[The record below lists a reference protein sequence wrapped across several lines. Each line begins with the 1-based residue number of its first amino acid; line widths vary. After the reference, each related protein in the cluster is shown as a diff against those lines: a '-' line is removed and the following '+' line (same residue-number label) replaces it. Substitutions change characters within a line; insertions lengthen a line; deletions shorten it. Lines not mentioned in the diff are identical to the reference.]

1 MQIFLSFFSCF
12 LCLCLCF
19 CSEDDNLIELLWCN
33 GHVVMQSQNH
43 HRKLPPR
50 PPEKAA
56 AAAAVQEDEAGLWF
70 PFALA
75 DSLEKDIFSDLFY
88 EAPVAAAATA
98 AGLGADGDSDGE
110 GKPCKDDAA
119 MAEERGGPGAARPD
133 AAAQVDAPLLF
144 IPHFSPPRP

>member
-1 MQIFLSFFSCF
+1 MNQFVPDWSNMGDASRTLG
-12 LCLCLCF
+12 
-19 CSEDDNLIELLWCN
+19 EDDNLIELLWCN

-56 AAAAVQEDEAGLWF
+56 AAAVQEDEAGLWF

-88 EAPVAAAATA
+88 EAPGCNILIITMQ
-98 AGLGADGDSDGE
+98 L
-110 GKPCKDDAA
+110 PY
-119 MAEERGGPGAARPD
+119 
-133 AAAQVDAPLLF
+133 
-144 IPHFSPPRP
+144 

>member
-1 MQIFLSFFSCF
+1 V
-12 LCLCLCF
+12 
-19 CSEDDNLIELLWCN
+19 
-33 GHVVMQSQNH
+33 H
-43 HRKLPPR
+43 
-50 PPEKAA
+50 
-56 AAAAVQEDEAGLWF
+56 EDEAGLWF
-70 PFALA
+70 PFA

-88 EAPVAAAATA
+88 EAPVAAAATAAA